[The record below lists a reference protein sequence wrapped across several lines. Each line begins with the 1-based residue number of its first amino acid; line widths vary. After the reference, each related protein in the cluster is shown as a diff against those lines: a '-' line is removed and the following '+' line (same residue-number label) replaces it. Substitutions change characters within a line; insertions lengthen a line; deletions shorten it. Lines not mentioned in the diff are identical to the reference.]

1 MKYQCLHDVSPQEYE
16 DNLREV
22 ITHARPFECNLLLE
36 TGSDD
41 LAALALAV
49 NPALRAELW
58 GTLSDEMRAF
68 VQYYDSWFTTED
80 ATASM
85 IDRVVHSVTEQW
97 YRVEAEAIVDE
108 LIASIQG
115 EMA

>member
-1 MKYQCLHDVSPQEYE
+1 MKVTCLHDVPPQKYE

-22 ITHARPFECNLLLE
+22 VTHARPFEYNLLLR

-58 GTLSDEMRAF
+58 DTLSEEMRAF
-68 VQYYDSWFTTED
+68 VEYYDSWFTTED
-80 ATASM
+80 ATARM
-85 IDRVVHSVTEQW
+85 VDLVVHNVTQQW
-97 YRVEAEAIVDE
+97 YSIEAEEIVAE
-108 LIASIQG
+108 LIASVQG
-115 EMA
+115 EMP